1 MLLKLNYDK
10 TNKSVNLTVS
20 KTTQSFTMPS
30 SFTRSSLPFPPE
42 QNF

>member
-30 SFTRSSLPFPPE
+30 DFNGKKNCFMADRKF
-42 QNF
+42 